1 MIVIVWMAVGIMI
14 YLAGSLILEQ
24 MYSNNISEPE

>member
-1 MIVIVWMAVGIMI
+1 MIVIVWMALGVMI

-24 MYSNNISEPE
+24 MYSNIDQPE